1 MKAKPFYRLKRNG
14 DRALFLLNIDLVDYI
29 RGKDT
34 IWMAFNGAIR
44 PPIISASRDEIKKA
58 LRRSWIETSS
68 YENDATVFFINLA
81 RITQCGYLKNIMEKA
96 DEKSPDMPD
105 DYFAFFFANG
115 SFIITRDDYFKVYAS
130 MQELERGYR

>member
-14 DRALFLLNIDLVDYI
+14 DRTLFILNIDTVDYI
-29 RGKDT
+29 SGKENMW
-34 IWMAFNGAIR
+34 IPANNSIR

-58 LRRSWIETSS
+58 LRRSWIETSD
-68 YENDATVFFINLA
+68 YDGERTFFINLA

-115 SFIITRDDYFKVYAS
+115 SFIITRDDYFKVYAQL
-130 MQELERGYR
+130 QELERGYR

>member
-14 DRALFLLNIDLVDYI
+14 DRALFLLNIDLTDYI
-29 RGKDT
+29 RGKDN

-44 PPIISASRDEIKKA
+44 PPIISESKDEIKKS
-58 LRRSWIETSS
+58 LRRSWIETQS
-68 YENDATVFFINLA
+68 YEGNAAIFINLA

-96 DEKSPDMPD
+96 DAKSPDMPD

-115 SFIITRDDYFKVYAS
+115 SFIITRDDYFKVYAQL
-130 MQELERGYR
+130 QELERGYR